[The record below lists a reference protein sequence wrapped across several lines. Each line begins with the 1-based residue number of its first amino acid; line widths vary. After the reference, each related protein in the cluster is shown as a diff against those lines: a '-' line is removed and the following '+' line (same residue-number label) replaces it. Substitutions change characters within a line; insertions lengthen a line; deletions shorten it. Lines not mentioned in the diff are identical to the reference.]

1 MRAHGYQWS
10 CDARRQEFVVTW
22 YLQPVRGIT
31 HEVWYTRCMSG
42 TYSLV
47 VGDRGRVVLPA
58 DLRERAGLAPG
69 TALTLLETP
78 DGLVLLTRDQ
88 LLERVR
94 QDLKGL
100 DLVGALLAERRA
112 EADRDDVTAGPA

>member
-1 MRAHGYQWS
+1 
-10 CDARRQEFVVTW
+10 
-22 YLQPVRGIT
+22 
-31 HEVWYTRCMSG
+31 MSG
-42 TYSLV
+42 TYRLV

-69 TALTLLETP
+69 TAMTLLEAP

-88 LLERVR
+88 LLARVR

-100 DLVGALLAERRA
+100 DLVGELLAERRA
-112 EADRDDVTAGPA
+112 EADREDLTADRA

>member
-1 MRAHGYQWS
+1 
-10 CDARRQEFVVTW
+10 
-22 YLQPVRGIT
+22 
-31 HEVWYTRCMSG
+31 MSG
-42 TYSLV
+42 TYRLV

-69 TALTLLETP
+69 TAMTLLETP

-88 LLERVR
+88 LLARVR

-100 DLVGALLAERRA
+100 DLVGELLAERRA
-112 EADRDDVTAGPA
+112 EADREDLTADRA